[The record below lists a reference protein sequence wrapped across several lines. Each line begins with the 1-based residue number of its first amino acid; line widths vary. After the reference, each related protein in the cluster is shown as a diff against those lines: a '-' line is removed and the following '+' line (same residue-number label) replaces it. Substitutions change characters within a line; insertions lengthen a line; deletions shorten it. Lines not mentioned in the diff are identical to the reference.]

1 MRRVLASETRNK
13 GVVSALLSSWLLF
26 EALVRAVLLSAVMLS
41 AVALAYNRSPRPF
54 TAHACRTLSLVAVQS
69 LQPVLH
75 CLGVVTDG
83 WRFAVATAAELCVSR
98 VGPSVLTVHVRA
110 RRLRLALA

>member
-1 MRRVLASETRNK
+1 MLASETRNK

-54 TAHACRTLSLVAVQS
+54 TAHAYRLQCRAPSACLLHSLRGDRSSLVF
-69 LQPVLH
+69 
-75 CLGVVTDG
+75 GV
-83 WRFAVATAAELCVSR
+83 AAAAELYV
-98 VGPSVLTVHVRA
+98 TVRA
-110 RRLRLALA
+110 RAR